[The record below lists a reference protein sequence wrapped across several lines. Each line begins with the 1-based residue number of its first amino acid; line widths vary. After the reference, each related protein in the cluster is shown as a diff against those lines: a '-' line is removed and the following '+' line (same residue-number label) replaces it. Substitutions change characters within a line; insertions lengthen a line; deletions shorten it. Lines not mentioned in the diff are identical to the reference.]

1 MCWELRISE
10 GKDKSSDFLEH
21 AFLVGEADDK
31 QVNSKG
37 KKWIVKDTL
46 KETKQSSMM
55 EDD

>member
-21 AFLVGEADDK
+21 AFLVGEADHK

-37 KKWIVKDTL
+37 KKWIVKDAL
-46 KETKQSSMM
+46 QETKQSSVM

>member
-21 AFLVGEADDK
+21 AFLVGEADHK

-37 KKWIVKDTL
+37 KMWIVKDTL

>member
-37 KKWIVKDTL
+37 KKWIVTDTL

>member
-21 AFLVGEADDK
+21 AFLVGEADHK

>member
-21 AFLVGEADDK
+21 AFLVGEADHE

-37 KKWIVKDTL
+37 KKWIVKDAL

-55 EDD
+55 EDV